1 MECFVISLT
10 KAHERR
16 VHIQQEFGKQN
27 IDFQFFDALTPDLA
41 LPFSQQLG
49 LNFNSDILTQGELA
63 CFMSHVSIWKKMIDE
78 NIPYA
83 AVFEDDVFLGEDAGR
98 LLKETAWIKPD
109 WHIIKT
115 EAFAERVFLT
125 GQAEKLSECEREI
138 VQLAGKNLGTAGYI
152 LSLKGAQAYFEY
164 VKRIELIPLD
174 HVMFD
179 QFIEQ
184 KVMPV
189 YQVKPALCIQEMML
203 HPEKN
208 TVLSSEL
215 FTERRARMK
224 KMKKKGFAKLMV
236 EIARIFTQIQ
246 YAMKGKSVP
255 FK

>member
-27 IDFQFFDALTPDLA
+27 IKFRFFDALTPDLA
-41 LPFSQQLG
+41 LPFAQQLG
-49 LNFNSDILTQGELA
+49 LNFNSDILTKGELA

-83 AVFEDDVFLGEDAGR
+83 AVFEDDVFLGEGAYH
-98 LLKETAWIKPD
+98 LLNETVWIDPE

-115 EAFAERVFLT
+115 EAFAERVFLRGNAT
-125 GQAEKLSECEREI
+125 KLLGTQREI
-138 VQLAGKNLGTAGYI
+138 IQLAGHNLGTAGYI
-152 LSLKGAQAYFEY
+152 LSLKGAQAYFDY
-164 VKRIELIPLD
+164 VSRIELIPLD

-189 YQVKPALCIQEMML
+189 YQMKPALCIQEMML

-215 FTERRARMK
+215 FVERRARMK
-224 KMKKKGFAKLMV
+224 KMKKKGFAKLMI

-246 YAMKGKSVP
+246 YALKGKSVP

>member
-1 MECFVISLT
+1 MYIRVISLST
-10 KAHERR
+10 ALERR
-16 VHIQQEFGKQN
+16 KHIQTEFGNQN
-27 IDFQFFDALTPDLA
+27 INFEFFDALTPDLA
-41 LPFSQQLG
+41 FPLAQQLG
-49 LNFNSDILTQGELA
+49 LKFNPEILTKGELA
-63 CFMSHVSIWKKMIDE
+63 CFMSHVSIWKEMIDE

-83 AVFEDDVFLGEDAGR
+83 AIFEDDVFLGEQAHKF
-98 LLKETAWIKPD
+98 LNNCTWIESE
-109 WHIIKT
+109 WNIIKT

-125 GQAEKLSECEREI
+125 GKAKQIPESEREI
-138 VQLAGKNLGTAGYI
+138 VQLSGQNLGTAGYI
-152 LSLKGAQAYFEY
+152 LSLQGAQAYFEY

-184 KVMPV
+184 KITPV
-189 YQVKPALCIQEMML
+189 YQVNPALCIQEMML
-203 HPEKN
+203 HREKN

-236 EIARIFTQIQ
+236 EIARIFTQLQ
-246 YAMKGKSVP
+246 YAIKGKSVP

>member
-1 MECFVISLT
+1 MQIFVISLT
-10 KAHERR
+10 TAYERR
-16 VHIQQEFGKQN
+16 AHIQQEFGKQK
-27 IDFQFFDALTPDLA
+27 IDFQFFDALKPDLA

-83 AVFEDDVFLGEDAGR
+83 AVFEDDVFLGEDAH
-98 LLKETAWIKPD
+98 KIFSDTAWIDPD

-125 GQAEKLSECEREI
+125 GQAKQIPESGREI
-138 VQLAGKNLGTAGYI
+138 IQLAGQNLGTAGYI

-184 KVMPV
+184 KVTPV
-189 YQVKPALCIQEMML
+189 YQVNPALCIQEMML

-236 EIARIFTQIQ
+236 EIARIFTQLQ
-246 YAMKGKSVP
+246 YAIKGKSVP